1 MPSRPAC
8 VAILLFWVYAA
19 GGLLR
24 RDVLPDFWTTPPPD
38 LRTIAA
44 AEEDARPTEW
54 DLSVA
59 EDAAYR
65 SFRSV
70 GRAVTE
76 SSRTPDGGSRLSS
89 RVEFDSGGLLKGTP
103 FAPKGDEPRQ
113 DEHLEV
119 DTDCEIDA
127 SGNLRRFEAKVRTT
141 GDADALMTLDGRVRG
156 KSIEVLARG
165 PIAILNW
172 TRSFPY
178 EPRGMI
184 QNAMG
189 PIDRLPG
196 LQVGQRWET
205 RVVSPL
211 TGRVERVNVE
221 VAGKRAIQWDNNV
234 VTTLEVVTH
243 FSPISA
249 RTWVRRDGLVLRQE
263 IPFPFVKLILE
274 RLPDR
279 AERNKPGVQ
288 AP

>member
-38 LRTIAA
+38 LRAIAA
-44 AEEDARPTEW
+44 AEVDARPTEW
-54 DLSVA
+54 NLSVV
-59 EDAAYR
+59 EDPSYR
-65 SFRSV
+65 NLRSV
-70 GRAVTE
+70 GRAITE
-76 SSRTPDGGSRLSS
+76 AKRTPDGGSELIS
-89 RVEFDSGGLLKGTP
+89 RVSFDSGGLLKGTP
-103 FAPKGDEPRQ
+103 FAQKAEGVRQ
-113 DEHLEV
+113 DGLLEV
-119 DTDCEIDA
+119 DTVCEIDP
-127 SGNLRRFEAKVRTT
+127 SGNLRRFRARVGMV
-141 GDADALMTLDGRVRG
+141 GDADPLMTLDGRVRDR
-156 KSIEVLARG
+156 SLEVQARG
-165 PIAILNW
+165 PIPLLNQ

-211 TGRVERVNVE
+211 TGRVETVKVE
-221 VAGKRAIQWDNNV
+221 VVGKRSIQWENNLEP
-234 VTTLEVVTH
+234 TLEVVTH
-243 FSPISA
+243 FSPLSA

-263 IPFPFVKLILE
+263 VPFPIVRLVLD
-274 RLPDR
+274 RLPEK